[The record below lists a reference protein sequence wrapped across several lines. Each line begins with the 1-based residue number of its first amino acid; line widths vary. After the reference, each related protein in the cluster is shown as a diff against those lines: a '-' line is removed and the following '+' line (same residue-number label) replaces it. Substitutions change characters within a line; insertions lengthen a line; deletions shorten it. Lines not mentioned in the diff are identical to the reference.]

1 MVPRRIWRS
10 GASSW
15 SEGGALVAR
24 KQALGRGL
32 KALIPEAPRARSG
45 LAELP
50 LDAIRPNP
58 EQPRVD
64 VADGSLDEL
73 AASIREHGVL
83 QPLLVSEGHDGTYT
97 LIAGERR
104 LRAARIAGLS
114 TVPAVIRERLD
125 ARTELELALVENL
138 QRRDLSPIE
147 EALAFEHLRSE
158 FGLSQ
163 AEIARRVGFDR
174 STVANALR
182 LLKLPEEVRRSVQNG
197 GLSAG
202 HARALLSLP
211 EDDRVRWAERVAET
225 GMSVRELERA
235 AAERRPTQ
243 QTQGSRDKPDR
254 DPNLVAAEERL
265 ARCLGVNVSIQDRS
279 RGGRI
284 IITCRNSED
293 LQRVFEH
300 IVEGRHGA
308 GDE

>member
-1 MVPRRIWRS
+1 
-10 GASSW
+10 
-15 SEGGALVAR
+15 VAR
-24 KQALGRGL
+24 KQALGKGL

-50 LDAIRPNP
+50 LNAVRPNP
-58 EQPRVD
+58 EQPR
-64 VADGSLDEL
+64 ADIEDASLEEL

-83 QPLLVSEGHDGTYT
+83 QPLLVSEGDDGSYT

-104 LRAARIAGLS
+104 LRAARLAGLS

-147 EALAFEHLRSE
+147 EALAFEHLRAE

-163 AEIARRVGFDR
+163 EEIARRVGFDR

-182 LLKLPEEVRRSVQNG
+182 LLKLSEDLRRLVQEG
-197 GLSAG
+197 QLSAG

-211 EDDRVRWAERVAET
+211 DEDRAAWARRVVET

-235 AAERRPTQ
+235 AAERRPD
-243 QTQGSRDKPDR
+243 RDRPKRRKTPPR

-265 ARCLGVNVSIQDRS
+265 ARSLGASVSIQARS

-284 IITCRNSED
+284 VITCRNSED
-293 LQRVFEH
+293 LQRVFEQ
-300 IVEGRHGA
+300 IVGGHHGA